1 MRQRKLLLLR
11 RIIMSEYRYAYVF
24 TKKTN
29 LLPWA
34 KSQSDTLLE
43 PGYEYYAKERDVQLI
58 LLVRYET
65 ERIAGRAFSH
75 TICKIKCPVNPLPI
89 KGEFEAAGVSNV
101 CKLLRDLGW
110 EPKEEYALRLFE

>member
-1 MRQRKLLLLR
+1 
-11 RIIMSEYRYAYVF
+11 MSEYRYAYVF

-29 LLPWA
+29 LMPY
-34 KSQSDTLLE
+34 LE
-43 PGYEYYAKERDVQLI
+43 SKLHSYATDAENAYYAKERDVQLV
-58 LLVRYET
+58 LLVRYEN
-65 ERIAGRAFSH
+65 ERIAGRVFQH
-75 TICKIKCPVNPLPI
+75 CMCKIKCPINPLPI